1 MKRVTMGGHCGV
13 SVYEKGHHV
22 HGWTLRGECMK
33 RVTMGG
39 HCGVSVYEKGHH
51 GWALWGECV

>member
-1 MKRVTMGGHCGV
+1 MGGHCGV

-22 HGWTLRGECMK
+22 HGWTLRGEYMK

-39 HCGVSVYEKGHH
+39 SP
-51 GWALWGECV
+51 

>member
-1 MKRVTMGGHCGV
+1 
-13 SVYEKGHHV
+13 
-22 HGWTLRGECMK
+22 MK